1 MLENSWEYAKIES
14 DLLWTN
20 ATFKVK
26 GLLGVNGLS
35 VDSAEERNWIPLR
48 WFVFTPTSFDADFT
62 SVVEI
67 LDPFSTESPGYSARW
82 YEWAQ
87 THGRPSS
94 LFFKWDVSDRSMP
107 TEAEIMK
114 TANPCR
120 PEE

>member
-1 MLENSWEYAKIES
+1 
-14 DLLWTN
+14 
-20 ATFKVK
+20 
-26 GLLGVNGLS
+26 
-35 VDSAEERNWIPLR
+35 
-48 WFVFTPTSFDADFT
+48 
-62 SVVEI
+62 VVEI